1 MGVDR
6 GGSIRE
12 LKEMLEQHASCLTAA
27 EGRVSVAAIA
37 KTRGGSIALPAIP
50 HGASLAQPLWLGM
63 TRHCLPPTGGGADT
77 ADGFGGNPGVL

>member
-50 HGASLAQPLWLGM
+50 PRGEPCSASVAGNDTSLS
-63 TRHCLPPTGGGADT
+63 PPDRWWR
-77 ADGFGGNPGVL
+77 